1 MSTAAIKNRLQALED
16 HKNVEREL
24 PWDCKNAMSLYK
36 MYRAE
41 QEIIYKINKI
51 SGETCNPP
59 DPYKLE
65 ADDRGEFSREAWEF
79 LSLSAEK
86 QGQAVDYYNPSKPQ
100 TEEEKEQF
108 TRKFLK
114 QLDRINK
121 R

>member
-51 SGETCNPP
+51 RGETCNPP

-65 ADDRGEFSREAWEF
+65 AEDREGASQEAREF
-79 LSLSAEK
+79 LSLSGEK
-86 QGQAVDYYNPSKPQ
+86 QSRAVDYYNPSKPC
-100 TEEEKEQF
+100 TEEETAAF
-108 TRKFLK
+108 TRKLLG
-114 QLDRINK
+114 QLARITK
-121 R
+121 G

>member
-24 PWDCKNAMSLYK
+24 PWDCKNLMNIYK
-36 MYRAE
+36 MFRAE
-41 QEIIYKINKI
+41 QEIIYKIDKI
-51 SGETCNPP
+51 RGGTCNPP
-59 DPYKLE
+59 APYKLE
-65 ADDRGEFSREAWEF
+65 ADDSEGASQEAREF
-79 LSLSAEK
+79 LSLSGEK

-108 TRKFLK
+108 KRKFFK